1 MDRSADLSA
10 AEAVDAV
17 VGVFALRS
25 ALAGAVVAAQLPAD
39 ARSQLFTPAVIA
51 STAHADSGAAV
62 LVLFADLWLDAV
74 EELWVAALQ
83 PGAVARVGS
92 DGLTA
97 GVFGTG
103 VGDTASTD
111 PASTLARP
119 ACRPGSKGATRAQ
132 ASVRS
137 SYRNVSALRAGALP
151 VIKSKKPPAKWRAV
165 CASVRGR

>member
-1 MDRSADLSA
+1 MDRSADPLA

-51 STAHADSGAAV
+51 STAHADSGAAAV

-103 VGDTASTD
+103 VGDTGID
-111 PASTLARP
+111 RP
-119 ACRPGSKGATRAQ
+119 RIDAGLG
-132 ASVRS
+132 
-137 SYRNVSALRAGALP
+137 LRAGQG
-151 VIKSKKPPAKWRAV
+151 AKERQERKRA
-165 CASVRGR
+165 